1 MDISIIIP
9 VYNVERYLKD
19 CLDSIIQQSNEIMLQ
34 AIIVDDGSSDHSQ
47 TIAKHYTMLYPDIFE
62 YHRKTNG
69 GLSDARNYG
78 VRFAKGTYLMFLDS
92 DDYLREDACFALF
105 TCLKKTQADV
115 VLYDYISFDEHQ
127 QKAVT
132 MLASDS
138 GFISDRQYLLT
149 QPTAWN
155 KIVKTEAYKQH
166 HITFPKGIWYE
177 DRATTGVHQFCE
189 THLLSSAAAVLL
201 SPTNQF
207 DNESTDVS
215 SKDA

>member
-138 GFISDRQYLLT
+138 GFISDRQ
-149 QPTAWN
+149 
-155 KIVKTEAYKQH
+155 
-166 HITFPKGIWYE
+166 
-177 DRATTGVHQFCE
+177 
-189 THLLSSAAAVLL
+189 
-201 SPTNQF
+201 
-207 DNESTDVS
+207 
-215 SKDA
+215 

>member
-1 MDISIIIP
+1 
-9 VYNVERYLKD
+9 
-19 CLDSIIQQSNEIMLQ
+19 
-34 AIIVDDGSSDHSQ
+34 
-47 TIAKHYTMLYPDIFE
+47 
-62 YHRKTNG
+62 
-69 GLSDARNYG
+69 
-78 VRFAKGTYLMFLDS
+78 MFLDS

-177 DRATTGVHQFCE
+177 ERLGRTSILRNASIIFSNRCIII
-189 THLLSSAAAVLL
+189 A
-201 SPTNQF
+201 
-207 DNESTDVS
+207 NEPIRS
-215 SKDA
+215 